1 MIDVEFMKLF
11 WPIAAIHPGPKGTWL
26 SAAGS
31 NTHEEYVN
39 IIFFQIDH
47 AIDDRRITNSMDM
60 LLVFYT
66 EIIAEYPWTWLYV
79 DCHARFEH
87 PN

>member
-31 NTHEEYVN
+31 KSQSGKKE
-39 IIFFQIDH
+39 
-47 AIDDRRITNSMDM
+47 RIGLDWIG
-60 LLVFYT
+60 LDWIGLDW
-66 EIIAEYPWTWLYV
+66 IGLDWIGLDW
-79 DCHARFEH
+79 
-87 PN
+87 